1 MSRENFSFNSPE
13 GPGNDP
19 IEVFCYRWPATGEA
33 VGVAQISHGMG
44 EHSLRYADLAG
55 FLNRAGF
62 HVYANDHRGHGR
74 TANSKETLG
83 DFGVGG
89 WNALVEDMARLTRLA
104 REPEGALPVVLLGH
118 SMGSFAAQAY
128 LLDHSDLIA
137 AAVLSGSAAVDK
149 LQMNSSG
156 DADLTALNREFE
168 PARTPFDW
176 LSRDAAQVDK
186 YIADP
191 LCGFGVVARSMATLA
206 AASQR
211 IVDPAQLARI
221 HKDLPI
227 WIMAGD
233 KAPVNHNLE
242 WLRPVAERYRAAG
255 LKDVTEK
262 YYRDGRHEMFNEIN
276 RAEVYRDLLTWIR
289 AAVRV

>member
-1 MSRENFSFNSPE
+1 
-13 GPGNDP
+13 
-19 IEVFCYRWPATGEA
+19 
-33 VGVAQISHGMG
+33 
-44 EHSLRYADLAG
+44 
-55 FLNRAGF
+55 
-62 HVYANDHRGHGR
+62 
-74 TANSKETLG
+74 
-83 DFGVGG
+83 
-89 WNALVEDMARLTRLA
+89 
-104 REPEGALPVVLLGH
+104 
-118 SMGSFAAQAY
+118 
-128 LLDHSDLIA
+128 
-137 AAVLSGSAAVDK
+137 
-149 LQMNSSG
+149 MNSSG

-176 LSRDAAQVDK
+176 LSRDAAQVNK